1 MEFSRQEYWRQE
13 MLYLFQPYTPLLTD
27 PLNTVQ
33 GKLILWSLVSFA
45 DGDEELNLSSF
56 MERFLK
62 IIILNLWTLNSCLEY
77 DYNS

>member
-1 MEFSRQEYWRQE
+1 MEFSRHEYWRQE

-33 GKLILWSLVSFA
+33 GKLMLCSLVSFA

-62 IIILNLWTLNSCLEY
+62 IIILNLWTLNSCLKY

>member
-1 MEFSRQEYWRQE
+1 

-33 GKLILWSLVSFA
+33 GKLMLCSLVSFA
-45 DGDEELNLSSF
+45 DGDEELNLSSL

-62 IIILNLWTLNSCLEY
+62 IIILNLWTLNSCLKY